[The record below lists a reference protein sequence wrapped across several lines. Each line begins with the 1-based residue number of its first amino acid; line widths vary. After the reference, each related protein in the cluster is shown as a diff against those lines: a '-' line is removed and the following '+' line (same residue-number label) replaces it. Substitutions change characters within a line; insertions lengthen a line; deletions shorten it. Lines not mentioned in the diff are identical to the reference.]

1 MLRDQYFLN
10 EVVFLIIEEI
20 KKYLETKKNEAND
33 EFRNAKKGSSEKTLN
48 NGRFLA
54 LYEILEWIE
63 EKEREESNKKF
74 PIEVEIKR

>member
-63 EKEREESNKKF
+63 EKEREERNKKF
-74 PIEVEIKR
+74 SLQVAQ